1 MENPNLD
8 YIEKLAGENTEF
20 KSKIIQILK
29 TEFPEEKQKYQK
41 AIAENDL
48 KQAAQMVHKI
58 NHKIS
63 ILGLE
68 KSFIL
73 AKEYES
79 NLNSSSNNLQQ
90 DFELILETIATY
102 IQELK

>member
-8 YIEKLAGENTEF
+8 YIEKLAGENSEF
-20 KSKIIQILK
+20 KSKIINILK
-29 TEFPEEKQKYQK
+29 TEFPEENQQYQK

-79 NLNSSSNNLQQ
+79 NLNSNSNNLQQ